1 MNIWIDAQLSPRL
14 ARWIIVRGVPVAPMT
29 KPERDLKNSFPEF
42 AAELESLLIAAGEK
56 DLAAEVATLRL
67 VDRCRCGD
75 WFCATVYCAPRP
87 PGAWGPRHK
96 TICLDPS
103 KGMINVDVVDGK
115 VVEIEVLYR
124 DDLRD
129 KLLSLLP

>member
-1 MNIWIDAQLSPRL
+1 
-14 ARWIIVRGVPVAPMT
+14 MT
-29 KPERDLKNSFPEF
+29 KPERDLKNSLPEF
-42 AAELESLLIAAGEK
+42 AAELECLLVAAGER

-75 WFCATVYCAPRP
+75 WFCATVYCAPHP
-87 PGAWGPRHK
+87 QGAWGPGHK

-115 VVEIEVLYR
+115 VVEVEVLYR